1 LEDALIGIT
10 RFRNA
15 CRWKEFWLLRKLDGD
30 ASSVREEGGT
40 SLGTGLRP
48 VGVVSEALPGSRQLE
63 QFLEEVE
70 FEILA
75 MLKRGNEDYAPSP
88 RSKAVNGLLA
98 NLQGQDQVV
107 VPTDKTNSFRLIDSK
122 EYIRWVK
129 AHLYTSAKVVS
140 RHHHMEVLQSS
151 RNGSFDGGEGS

>member
-1 LEDALIGIT
+1 VHKESIIAGLQKAVQRLVNGTSSRFVPQPTPSAVFEDVLIGIT

-15 CRWKEFWLLRKLDGD
+15 CRWKEFWLLRKPDGD
-30 ASSVREEGGT
+30 ASSVREEGST

-48 VGVVSEALPGSRQLE
+48 VGVVSEAPPGSRQLE

-75 MLKRGNEDYAPSP
+75 MLKRGNEDYAPTP

-107 VPTDKTNSFRLIDSK
+107 VPTDKTNLS
-122 EYIRWVK
+122 V
-129 AHLYTSAKVVS
+129 
-140 RHHHMEVLQSS
+140 
-151 RNGSFDGGEGS
+151 